1 MKKIS
6 FVIASVLL
14 MLILGACSE
23 EKKSDKAAKNVDT
36 QYVGSYTLMSM
47 GQADG
52 NQLKNYRTVPLSED
66 LAYAEKIE
74 LKKNGDY
81 VNIIQFYDDQSQEKM
96 YQEIIQYDGYTNDGK
111 NVHLTTT
118 TDDNTYE
125 LKAYKNEDGSLMMN
139 YDGLKQLQD
148 NGATLTNSTA
158 TYDAY
163 NVTEWYN
170 KNNAS
175 QKSTQKLFF
184 TDEGHLMSVTYSKAD
199 NTTSVLVYEK

>member
-6 FVIASVLL
+6 LVIGTVLL

-23 EKKSDKAAKNVDT
+23 EKKADKVAKNIDT
-36 QYVGSYTLMSM
+36 QYVGTYTLMSM

-52 NQLKNYRTVPLSED
+52 NQLKTYRKVPLSED
-66 LAYAEKIE
+66 LSYGEKIE
-74 LKKNGDY
+74 LKKDGSY
-81 VNIIQFYDDQSQEKM
+81 VNTIQFYDEQSTENM
-96 YQEIIQYDGYTNDGK
+96 YQEIIQYDSYTNDDK
-111 NVHLTTT
+111 NVNLTAT

-125 LKAYKNEDGSLMMN
+125 LKAYKNKDGSLMMN

-148 NGATLTNSTA
+148 NGATLTNSTE

-184 TDEGHLMSVTYSKAD
+184 TDEGHLMTVTYSKAD